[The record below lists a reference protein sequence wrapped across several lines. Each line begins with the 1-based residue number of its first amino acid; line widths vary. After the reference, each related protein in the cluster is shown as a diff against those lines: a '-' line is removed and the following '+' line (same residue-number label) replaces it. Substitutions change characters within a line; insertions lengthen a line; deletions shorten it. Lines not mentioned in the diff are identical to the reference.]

1 MFSFQHTEILF
12 GLILL
17 LPLVLLFVFIIR
29 WKKQVKRKLGDEE
42 LINRL
47 TGNHSQKNF
56 NLKFLLQLA
65 AIIFCIVGAAN
76 LQTPKAGTSGNRTG
90 IDVMIALDVSNS
102 MLAQDIKP
110 NRLERAK
117 QLLKNLIDNIGDN
130 RLGLVV
136 FAGQAYLQMPL
147 TTDGAAAK
155 MYVTNV
161 SPTMVPVQGTE
172 VSAAL
177 NICNA
182 ALGTKEKKYKAVVL
196 ITDGETHDEKSI
208 ETATELERNGVV
220 VHTIGIGSP
229 EGSPIMD
236 AATSDFK
243 KDEEG
248 NTVVSKLNEQSLKD
262 IAAKTSGSYTL
273 FTNADEAAKNVLNE
287 LSSMEK
293 KQIGGNGPRD
303 YNSYFQWFLLLAF
316 ILLLLEILT
325 PEKRIES
332 KKKLAV

>member
-1 MFSFQHTEILF
+1 MFSFQHTEFLF

-17 LPLVLLFVFIIR
+17 LPLVMLFIFVIR
-29 WKKQVKRKLGDEE
+29 WKKQVKKRLGDEE

-47 TGNHSQKNF
+47 TGNHSNKNF
-56 NLKFLLQLA
+56 NYKFFLQLA
-65 AIIFCIVGAAN
+65 AIIVCIIGAAN
-76 LQTPKAGTSGNRTG
+76 LRSPKASASGNRTG
-90 IDVMIALDVSNS
+90 IDIMIALDVSNS

-117 QLLKNLIDNIGDN
+117 QLLKTLIDKIGDN

-155 MYVTNV
+155 MYITNV
-161 SPTMVPVQGTE
+161 SPNMVPVQGTE

-177 NICNA
+177 NICNTS
-182 ALGTKEKKYKAVVL
+182 LGTKEKKYKAVVL
-196 ITDGETHDEKSI
+196 ITDGETHDEKSL
-208 ETATELERNGVV
+208 ETAASLEQNGVV
-220 VHTIGIGSP
+220 VHTIGIGSV

-236 AATSDFK
+236 PSTNDFK
-243 KDEEG
+243 KDESG
-248 NTVVSKLNEQSLKD
+248 NTVVSKLNEQSLRE

-273 FTNADEAAKNVLNE
+273 FTNADEVVATVLNQ
-287 LSSMEK
+287 LDSMEK
-293 KQIGGNGPRD
+293 KQIGGAGPRD
-303 YNSYFQWFLLLAF
+303 YNTYFQWFLLLAF
-316 ILLLLEILT
+316 ILLLLEVII
-325 PEKRIES
+325 PER